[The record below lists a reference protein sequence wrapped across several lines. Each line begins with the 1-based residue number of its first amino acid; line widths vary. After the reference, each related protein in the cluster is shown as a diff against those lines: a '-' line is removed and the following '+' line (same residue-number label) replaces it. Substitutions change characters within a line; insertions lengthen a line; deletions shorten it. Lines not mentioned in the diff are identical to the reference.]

1 MTFSKIF
8 IHKYYKHRVSEWSIY
23 AYVSVHGV
31 GPGAA
36 TTVPRASI
44 SPPPHISYLGLF
56 VSELWRE
63 NAVGRHDTCSPTVHV
78 NGYNYL
84 SSGSPGLSGRGPDY
98 LEAIR
103 FPRTRSSDPFC
114 ARCRQILTHLPPYIS
129 CPWKLACCY
138 TKQYRGFIAAARG
151 VNIVASRC
159 RRLLSRIV
167 IWFNFLSN
175 NANALSVDI
184 YG

>member
-1 MTFSKIF
+1 MVAL
-8 IHKYYKHRVSEWSIY
+8 RPL
-23 AYVSVHGV
+23 YVSVCRV
-31 GPGAA
+31 GPG
-36 TTVPRASI
+36 PHRSYHG
-44 SPPPHISYLGLF
+44 PPGQYFTPASYLILR
-56 VSELWRE
+56 SRCLWVMAGER
-63 NAVGRHDTCSPTVHV
+63 RMSPWHLYATRACYRLQLPVFRK
-78 NGYNYL
+78 L
-84 SSGSPGLSGRGPDY
+84 RTFRTGSDY

-129 CPWKLACCY
+129 CPWKLVCCY
-138 TKQYRGFIAAARG
+138 TKQYRRFIAARG

-159 RRLLSRIV
+159 WRFLSQIV

-175 NANALSVDI
+175 NANVLSVDI

>member
-1 MTFSKIF
+1 MVDLRL
-8 IHKYYKHRVSEWSIY
+8 RVRRTRSCY
-23 AYVSVHGV
+23 HGP
-31 GPGAA
+31 PGQYFTPA
-36 TTVPRASI
+36 
-44 SPPPHISYLGLF
+44 SYLILR
-56 VSELWRE
+56 SLCLWVMAGE
-63 NAVGRHDTCSPTVHV
+63 RHDTCSPTVNV
-78 NGYNYL
+78 TGYNYL

-151 VNIVASRC
+151 VNIVTSRC

-167 IWFNFLSN
+167 ICFNFLSN
-175 NANALSVDI
+175 NANVLSVDI